1 MGWPVALPEG
11 QPGEGVM
18 LIRRFLIEMLLPG
31 TLLIALYDAAL
42 VLGVLVHGA
51 VVEF

>member
-1 MGWPVALPEG
+1 MR

-31 TLLIALYDAAL
+31 TLLIALYAAL

>member
-1 MGWPVALPEG
+1 
-11 QPGEGVM
+11 M

-31 TLLIALYDAAL
+31 TLLVALY
-42 VLGVLVHGA
+42 LGVLVHGA

>member
-1 MGWPVALPEG
+1 
-11 QPGEGVM
+11 M

-31 TLLIALYDAAL
+31 TLLIALYAAL
-42 VLGVLVHGA
+42 VLGVLIHGA